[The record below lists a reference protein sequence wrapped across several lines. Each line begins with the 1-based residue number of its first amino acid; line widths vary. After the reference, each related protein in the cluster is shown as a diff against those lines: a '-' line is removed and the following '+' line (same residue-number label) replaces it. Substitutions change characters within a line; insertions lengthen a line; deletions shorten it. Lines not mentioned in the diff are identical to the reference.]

1 MWERILN
8 EDFLELLSS
17 LLDAEAKFLVIGAY
31 AVGVHGRP
39 RATKD
44 LDVWVEAS
52 AENAVRVLRALREFG
67 APLGDLTQSDLEQLG
82 TGFKMGAPP
91 RRIDI
96 LTQIEGITFAEAWP
110 NRVEAEF
117 GDGVRCPVIGLADII
132 TNKRAAGRPQDLA
145 DVVVLEKISR
155 VLGSK

>member
-1 MWERILN
+1 MN

-17 LLDAEAKFLVIGAY
+17 LLGAEARFLVIGAY

-44 LDVWVEAS
+44 LDVWIDAT
-52 AENAVRVLRALREFG
+52 AENAPRVLEALRKFG
-67 APLGDLTQSDLEQLG
+67 APLGDLSSSDLDHVG
-82 TGFKMGAPP
+82 TGFKMGIPP

-96 LTQIEGITFAEAWP
+96 LTQIEGLTFAEAWP
-110 NRVEAEF
+110 NRIEAEF
-117 GDGVRCPVIGLADII
+117 GEGVRCPVIGLADIL

-145 DVVVLEKISR
+145 DVAVLERIAR
-155 VLGSK
+155 EQ

>member
-1 MWERILN
+1 LN

-17 LLDAEAKFLVIGAY
+17 LLAAEVRFLVIGAY

-44 LDVWVEAS
+44 LDVWIEATPL
-52 AENAVRVLRALREFG
+52 NATRVLDALRQFG
-67 APLGDLTQSDLEQLG
+67 APLGDLTASDLDHVG
-82 TGFKMGAPP
+82 TGFKMGSPP

-96 LTQIEGITFAEAWP
+96 LTQIEGMTFAEAWP
-110 NRVEAEF
+110 NRIEAEF
-117 GDGVRCPVIGLADII
+117 GEGVRCPVIGLADIL

-145 DVVVLEKISR
+145 DVAALERISKA
-155 VLGSK
+155 LGTAG